1 HLRSSRAGDSV
12 GGETRAIGKGV
23 PGTHSGAGGPPTRGR
38 EGPSRRRPVARDL
51 RGDRFQFPGIWP
63 RISKIYFFFFFWV
76 PGWGTSLPR
85 FFVLG
90 PIRPFRSPP
99 GFAFSALSPFCF
111 FRVLRPFRLV

>member
-63 RISKIYFFFFFWV
+63 RISKIYFFFRV
-76 PGWGTSLPR
+76 PRSATPMRR
-85 FFVLG
+85 FFDLA
-90 PIRPFRSPP
+90 PICH
-99 GFAFSALSPFCF
+99 FSALRLYAVFGPYAYMLFSSPA
-111 FRVLRPFRLV
+111 PM